1 MAAFAVT
8 IRIIVLFILT
18 APSCLIFLLVL
29 PTEFLYGV
37 FPDPLGQY
45 ISVTYP
51 RRTAGRCLDNLGV
64 RMREHL
70 HTFNLTLRVNILRLK
85 IGTGFCY

>member
-1 MAAFAVT
+1 MAAFVVT

-37 FPDPLGQY
+37 FPDPLGQC

-51 RRTAGRCLDNLGV
+51 RRTAGRRLDNLGV
-64 RMREHL
+64 RMRKH
-70 HTFNLTLRVNILRLK
+70 
-85 IGTGFCY
+85 FCIFEKFTSSTETI